1 MKLKNIFGIC
11 ISTITLFCGCSDDI
25 DLKNQENESGQ
36 VVRIA
41 ANMESD
47 ESRLAITELADK
59 LDITWST
66 GDVLKV
72 INPAAGKTFTNFTLS
87 SGSMTNSGEFV
98 GTPATPYQDGDDLYV
113 LYHNDMVETDF
124 DDDGNVTIV
133 LKEQDGTKDQDY
145 FLMYGKTTYDA
156 EKGLQA
162 VFMKHLVSILKL
174 SITTDK
180 TLNKITFD
188 GAHSFR
194 SKGTLV
200 LKNSPSNSDYTFKSG
215 DLAYC
220 YNDDNSDVDYSELT
234 VSGTFQPVNGEVSVY
249 YYLLPSEGYIPKNE
263 NGEEIYDWSDRPW
276 ISPQFSAVDSEGCE
290 YVCKHYYDNK
300 NVEQGTMYELKTS
313 LFKLVEFSNE
323 GSADGSSELPFQ
335 ISNADQLYTFMLRCH
350 NGESK
355 GAKKYNELCYEL
367 TSDIV
372 LDKRVFWRG
381 FQFYGTFDGA
391 NHTISGVKENWFI
404 DEVLDGAKIYNLKL
418 NLQTSIEKTGRSY
431 FGVLASRASGEG
443 TKIINCHN
451 IGNINV
457 DFYNQFAGTL
467 VGNLEWGARMVGCS
481 NVGNLTLPGA
491 DAVGGLVG
499 RISSGATMEAC
510 YSTGNITLTGGV
522 DWKTIIYV
530 GGLAGSIGYEDSEE
544 YKGKTKMT
552 SCWENMVISVPE
564 NVTNVTT
571 APITA
576 YGAEDIDYINCYKF
590 TTSPDAEKIKAMN
603 AAMTNGIY
611 GFDTNGNIVE
621 KFASNSTGKDF
632 KDGGD
637 F

>member
-25 DLKNQENESGQ
+25 DLKNQENEVGQ

-47 ESRLAITELADK
+47 ESRLAIAELADK

-98 GTPATPYQDGDDLYV
+98 GQPATSYQDGDDLYV
-113 LYHNDMVETDF
+113 LYHNNMVETDI

-156 EKGLQA
+156 EAGLQT

-180 TLNKITFD
+180 TLTSITFD
-188 GAHSFR
+188 GAHNFHT
-194 SKGTLV
+194 KGTLV

-220 YNDDNSDVDYSELT
+220 NADDNSGVDYSELN
-234 VSGTFQPVNGEVSVY
+234 VSGTFNPVNGVISVY
-249 YYLLPSEGYIPKNE
+249 YYLLPSEVYVPKNE
-263 NGEEIYDWSDRPW
+263 EEVNDWADRPW

-290 YVCKHYYDNK
+290 YVGKHYYDNK
-300 NVEQGTMYELKTS
+300 NVEQGTMYELNTA
-313 LFKLVEFSNE
+313 LFKLEKFSNE
-323 GSADGSSELPFQ
+323 ESGADGSSESPFK

-350 NGESK
+350 NEERK
-355 GAKKYNELCYEL
+355 GDKKYNELCYEL
-367 TSDIV
+367 TSDIE

-381 FQFYGTFDGA
+381 FQFRGTFDGA

-431 FGVLASRASGEG
+431 FGVLTSRASGEG
-443 TKIINCHN
+443 TEIINCHN

-467 VGNLEWGARMVGCS
+467 VGNLERGATMVGCS

-510 YSTGNITLTGGV
+510 YSTGYITLTGGV
-522 DWKTIIYV
+522 DWKSFIYV
-530 GGLAGSIGYEDSEE
+530 GGLAGAIGYEDDEN

-564 NVTNVTT
+564 DLTNVTK

-576 YGAEDIDYINCYKF
+576 YGTEGTDYINCYNF
-590 TTSPDAEKIKAMN
+590 TSTPDAEKIEAMN
-603 AAMTNGIY
+603 SAMTNGQY
-611 GFDTNGNIVE
+611 EFGENGVIVA
-621 KFASNSTGKDF
+621 KSTSTSGTEQ
-632 KDGGD
+632 
-637 F
+637 